1 MKFRCERDVLAE
13 ALATAGRA
21 VANRGALPV
30 LSGVR
35 MELAGDQMTLTGSD
49 LELTVS
55 VRITVSGLADGVAV
69 VPSRLV
75 NDIVRALEPGAVEFE
90 TTDDAARIASGR
102 SEFSLKALPADEFPR
117 VTPVEGDE
125 VRFDAEAL
133 VGALRKVLPAASTD
147 DNRPILTGVLL
158 AANAEGEGEGLRLVA
173 TDSYRLSVVDL
184 PGVSVLS
191 SGKSVLVPSRALSEL
206 SKALG
211 DGGEITLRLG
221 ERDASFAT
229 GGNAGAGDDVV
240 GTAGIVLTTRLIEGD
255 YPNYQG
261 LIPSNQP
268 NLLTVNR
275 EALAE
280 ALRRVKLLARDATPV
295 RLQMSADGLEL
306 RAVTQDVGEGSES
319 LDATYTGDDLTV
331 AFNPD
336 YLLAGIEAATGDEV
350 SLATIDSLK
359 PAVVRDPTTN
369 DFLYLLMPVRVQ

>member
-1 MKFRCERDVLAE
+1 MKLRCERDVLAE
-13 ALATAGRA
+13 ALSTAGRA
-21 VANRGALPV
+21 VSSRGALPV

-35 MELAGDQMTLTGSD
+35 MELAGDRLTLTGSD

-55 VRITVSGLADGVAV
+55 VTLTVSGLADGVAV

-102 SEFSLKALPADEFPR
+102 SEFSLKPLPADEFPR
-117 VTPVEGDE
+117 VAPVEGDE

-133 VGALRKVLPAASTD
+133 VGALRQVLPAASAD

-158 AANAEGEGEGLRLVA
+158 AAEGEGLRLVA
-173 TDSYRLSVVDL
+173 TDSYRLAVVDL

-211 DGGEITLRLG
+211 AGGEITLRLG
-221 ERDASFAT
+221 ERDASFSS
-229 GGNAGAGDDVV
+229 GIDGD
-240 GTAGIVLTTRLIEGD
+240 AGIVLTTRLIEGE

-268 NLLTVNR
+268 NLLTIGR
-275 EALAE
+275 EALIE

-295 RLQMSADGLEL
+295 RMQMSQDGLEL
-306 RAVTQDVGEGSES
+306 RAVTQDVGEGLES
-319 LDATYTGDDLTV
+319 LDATYTGEDLTV

-336 YLLAGIEAATGDEV
+336 YLLAGIEAASGDEV
-350 SLATIDSLK
+350 SLATTDSLK
-359 PAVVRDPTTN
+359 PAVVRDPGSEE
-369 DFLYLLMPVRVQ
+369 FLYLLMPVRVQ

>member
-1 MKFRCERDVLAE
+1 MKLRCERDVLAE
-13 ALATAGRA
+13 ALSTAGRA
-21 VANRGALPV
+21 VASRGALPV

-35 MELAGDQMTLTGSD
+35 MELEGDQLTLTGSD

-55 VRITVSGLADGVAV
+55 VQLTVAGLADGVSV
-69 VPSRLV
+69 VPSRLL
-75 NDIVRALEPGAVEFE
+75 NDIVKALEPGAVELE
-90 TTDDAARIASGR
+90 TNDETARIASGR
-102 SEFSLKALPADEFPR
+102 SEFSLKPLPADEFPK
-117 VTPVEGDE
+117 VSAVEGDE

-133 VGALRKVLPAASTD
+133 VGALRQVLPAASTD
-147 DNRPILTGVLL
+147 DNRQILTGVLL
-158 AANAEGEGEGLRLVA
+158 AASDGEGSEGLRLVA
-173 TDSYRLSVVDL
+173 TDSYRLAVVDL

-221 ERDASFAT
+221 ERDASFAV
-229 GGNAGAGDDVV
+229 AGDNGAVR
-240 GTAGIVLTTRLIEGD
+240 LTTRLIEGD

-261 LIPSNQP
+261 LIPQSQP
-268 NLLTVNR
+268 NLLTVSR
-275 EALAE
+275 EPLIE

-295 RLQMSADGLEL
+295 RMQMSSDGLEL
-306 RAVTQDVGEGSES
+306 RAVTQDVGEGTES
-319 LDATYTGDDLTV
+319 LDASYTGDELTV

-336 YLLAGIEAATGDEV
+336 YLLAGIEAVEAEEI

-359 PAVVRDPTTN
+359 PAVVRDPTTD

>member
-1 MKFRCERDVLAE
+1 MKLRCERDVLAE
-13 ALATAGRA
+13 ALSTAGRA
-21 VANRGALPV
+21 VASRGALPV

-35 MELAGDQMTLTGSD
+35 MELEGDQLTLTGSD

-55 VRITVSGLADGVAV
+55 VQLTVAGLADGVSV
-69 VPSRLV
+69 VPSRLL
-75 NDIVRALEPGAVEFE
+75 NDIVKALEPGAVELE
-90 TTDDAARIASGR
+90 TNDETARIASGR
-102 SEFSLKALPADEFPR
+102 SEFSLKPLPADEFPK
-117 VTPVEGDE
+117 VSAVEGDE

-133 VGALRKVLPAASTD
+133 VGALRQVLPAASTD
-147 DNRPILTGVLL
+147 DNRQILTGVLL
-158 AANAEGEGEGLRLVA
+158 AASDGEGSDGLRLVA
-173 TDSYRLSVVDL
+173 TDSYRLAVVDL

-221 ERDASFAT
+221 ERDASFAV
-229 GGNAGAGDDVV
+229 AGDNGAVR
-240 GTAGIVLTTRLIEGD
+240 LTTRLIEGD

-261 LIPSNQP
+261 LIPQSQP
-268 NLLTVNR
+268 NLLTVSR
-275 EALAE
+275 EPLIE

-295 RLQMSADGLEL
+295 RMQMSADGLEL
-306 RAVTQDVGEGSES
+306 RAVTQDVGEGTES
-319 LDATYTGDDLTV
+319 LDATYTGDELTV

-336 YLLAGIEAATGDEV
+336 YLLAGIEAVEAEEI

-359 PAVVRDPTTN
+359 PAVVRDPTTD

>member
-1 MKFRCERDVLAE
+1 VKLRCERDVLAE
-13 ALATAGRA
+13 ALSAAGRA
-21 VANRGALPV
+21 VASRGALPV

-35 MELAGDQMTLTGSD
+35 MELAGDQLTLTGSD

-75 NDIVRALEPGAVEFE
+75 NDIVRALEPGAVELE

-102 SEFSLKALPADEFPR
+102 SEFSLKPLPAEEFPR
-117 VTPVEGDE
+117 VAPVEGDE

-133 VGALRKVLPAASTD
+133 VGALRQVLPAASTD

-158 AANAEGEGEGLRLVA
+158 AAEGEGLRLVA
-173 TDSYRLSVVDL
+173 TDSYRLAVVDL

-221 ERDASFAT
+221 ERDASFASSGPGGDGGT
-229 GGNAGAGDDVV
+229 GG
-240 GTAGIVLTTRLIEGD
+240 IILTTRLIEGE

-275 EALAE
+275 EALIE

-295 RLQMSADGLEL
+295 RLQMSPDGLEL
-306 RAVTQDVGEGSES
+306 RAVTQDVGEGTES
-319 LDATYTGDDLTV
+319 LDAQYQGEELTV

-336 YLLAGIEAATGDEV
+336 YLLAGIEAAGGDEV

-359 PAVVRDPTTN
+359 PAVVRDPTTE

>member
-1 MKFRCERDVLAE
+1 MKLRCERDVLAE
-13 ALATAGRA
+13 ALSTAGRA

-35 MELAGDQMTLTGSD
+35 MELAGDQLTLTGSD

-55 VRITVSGLADGVAV
+55 VQLTVAGLADGVSV
-69 VPSRLV
+69 VPSRLL
-75 NDIVRALEPGAVEFE
+75 NDIVKALEPGAVELE
-90 TTDDAARIASGR
+90 TNEETARIASGR
-102 SEFSLKALPADEFPR
+102 SEFSLKPLPADEFPR
-117 VTPVEGDE
+117 VAVVEGDE

-133 VGALRKVLPAASTD
+133 VGALRQVLPAASTD
-147 DNRPILTGVLL
+147 DNRQILTGVLM
-158 AANAEGEGEGLRLVA
+158 AAEGEGLRLVA
-173 TDSYRLSVVDL
+173 TDSYRLAVVDL

-221 ERDASFAT
+221 ERDASFAVAT
-229 GGNAGAGDDVV
+229 DAAGV
-240 GTAGIVLTTRLIEGD
+240 VLTTRLIEGD

-261 LIPSNQP
+261 LIPQSQP
-268 NLLTVNR
+268 NLLTVAR
-275 EALAE
+275 EPLIE

-295 RLQMSADGLEL
+295 RMQMSADGLEL
-306 RAVTQDVGEGSES
+306 RAVTQDVGEGTES
-319 LDATYTGDDLTV
+319 LDASYNGDELTV

-336 YLLAGIEAATGDEV
+336 YLLAGIEAVEAEEI

>member
-1 MKFRCERDVLAE
+1 MKLRCERDVLAE
-13 ALATAGRA
+13 ALSVAGRA
-21 VANRGALPV
+21 VASRGALPV

-35 MELAGDQMTLTGSD
+35 LELAGDQLSLTGSD

-55 VRITVSGLADGVAV
+55 VRVGVSGLADGVAV

-75 NDIVRALEPGAVEFE
+75 NDIVRALEPGAVELE

-102 SEFSLKALPADEFPR
+102 SEFSLKPLPAEEFPR
-117 VTPVEGDE
+117 VPPVEGDE

-133 VGALRKVLPAASTD
+133 VGALRQVLPAASTD

-158 AANAEGEGEGLRLVA
+158 AAEGEGLRLVA
-173 TDSYRLSVVDL
+173 TDSYRLAVVDL

-191 SGKSVLVPSRALSEL
+191 SGKSVLVPSRALAEL

-211 DGGEITLRLG
+211 SGGEITLRLG
-221 ERDASFAT
+221 ERDASFASAD
-229 GGNAGAGDDVV
+229 GEAG
-240 GTAGIVLTTRLIEGD
+240 GIVLTTRLIEGE

-268 NLLTVNR
+268 NLLTVDR
-275 EALAE
+275 EALME

-306 RAVTQDVGEGSES
+306 RAVTQDVGEGSET
-319 LDATYTGDDLTV
+319 LDAQYTGEDLTV

-336 YLLAGIEAATGDEV
+336 YLLAGIEAAGGDEV

-359 PAVVRDPTTN
+359 PAVVRNPTSD

>member
-1 MKFRCERDVLAE
+1 VKLRCERDVLAE
-13 ALATAGRA
+13 ALSTAGRA
-21 VANRGALPV
+21 VATRGALPV

-35 MELAGDQMTLTGSD
+35 MELAGDQLTLTGSD

-55 VRITVSGLADGVAV
+55 VRITVSGLADGVSV
-69 VPSRLV
+69 IPSRLL
-75 NDIVRALEPGAVEFE
+75 NDIVRALEPGAVELE
-90 TTDDAARIASGR
+90 TTEDAARIASGR
-102 SEFSLKALPADEFPR
+102 SEFSLKPLPAEEFPR
-117 VTPVEGDE
+117 VPAVEGDE
-125 VRFDAEAL
+125 VRFDADAL
-133 VGALRKVLPAASTD
+133 VGALRQVLPAASTD

-158 AANAEGEGEGLRLVA
+158 AAEGEGLRLVA
-173 TDSYRLSVVDL
+173 TDSYRLAVVDL

-191 SGKSVLVPSRALSEL
+191 SGKSVLVPSRALAEL

-221 ERDASFAT
+221 ERDASFASAD
-229 GGNAGAGDDVV
+229 AGAG
-240 GTAGIVLTTRLIEGD
+240 GIVLTTRLIEGE

-261 LIPSNQP
+261 LIPQNQP
-268 NLLTVNR
+268 NRLAVNR
-275 EALAE
+275 DALIE

-319 LDATYTGDDLTV
+319 LDAQYTGEELTV

-336 YLLAGIEAATGDEV
+336 YLLAGVEAAGGDEV

-359 PAVVRDPTTN
+359 PAVVRNPTTD

>member
-1 MKFRCERDVLAE
+1 MKLRCERDVLAD
-13 ALATAGRA
+13 ALSVAGRA
-21 VANRGALPV
+21 VASRGALPV

-35 MELAGDQMTLTGSD
+35 MELAGDQLTLTGSD

-75 NDIVRALEPGAVEFE
+75 NDIVRALEPGAVEVE
-90 TTDDAARIASGR
+90 TTEDAARIASGR
-102 SEFSLKALPADEFPR
+102 SEFSLKPLPADEFPR
-117 VTPVEGDE
+117 VAPVEGDE
-125 VRFDAEAL
+125 VRFDADAL
-133 VGALRKVLPAASTD
+133 VGALRQVLPAASTD

-158 AANAEGEGEGLRLVA
+158 AASDPQEGSEGLRLVA
-173 TDSYRLSVVDL
+173 TDSYRLAVVDL

-221 ERDASFAT
+221 ERDASFTA
-229 GGNAGAGDDVV
+229 D
-240 GTAGIVLTTRLIEGD
+240 GTTITTRLIEGD

-268 NLLTVNR
+268 NMLTVNR
-275 EALAE
+275 DALME

-295 RLQMSADGLEL
+295 RLQMSSEGLEL

-319 LDATYTGDDLTV
+319 LDAGYDGDELTV

-336 YLLAGIEAATGDEV
+336 YLLAGIEAAGGDEV
-350 SLATIDSLK
+350 CLATIDSLK
-359 PAVVRDPTTN
+359 PAVVRNPTTA

>member
-1 MKFRCERDVLAE
+1 MKLRCERDVLAE
-13 ALATAGRA
+13 ALSAAGRA

-35 MELAGDQMTLTGSD
+35 MELAGDQLTLTGSD

-75 NDIVRALEPGAVEFE
+75 NDIVRALEPGAVELE

-102 SEFSLKALPADEFPR
+102 SEFSLKPLPAEEFPR
-117 VTPVEGDE
+117 VAPVEGDE

-133 VGALRKVLPAASTD
+133 VGALRQVLPAASTD

-158 AANAEGEGEGLRLVA
+158 AAAKPDEGVEGLRLVA
-173 TDSYRLSVVDL
+173 TDSYRLAVVDL

-221 ERDASFAT
+221 ERDASFASSGPGGDGGT
-229 GGNAGAGDDVV
+229 GG
-240 GTAGIVLTTRLIEGD
+240 IILTTRLIEGE

-275 EALAE
+275 EALIE

-295 RLQMSADGLEL
+295 RLQMSSDGLEL
-306 RAVTQDVGEGSES
+306 RAVTQDVGEGTES
-319 LDATYTGDDLTV
+319 LDAQYQGEELTV

-336 YLLAGIEAATGDEV
+336 YLLAGIEAAGGDEV

-359 PAVVRDPTTN
+359 PAVVRDPTTE

>member
-1 MKFRCERDVLAE
+1 MKLRCERDVLAE
-13 ALATAGRA
+13 ALSVAGRA
-21 VANRGALPV
+21 VASRGALPV

-35 MELAGDQMTLTGSD
+35 MELAGDQLTLTGSD

-55 VRITVSGLADGVAV
+55 VRISVSGLADGVAV
-69 VPSRLV
+69 VPSRLL
-75 NDIVRALEPGAVEFE
+75 NDIVRALEPGAVELE

-102 SEFSLKALPADEFPR
+102 SEFSLKPLPADEFPR
-117 VTPVEGDE
+117 VAAVEGDE
-125 VRFDAEAL
+125 VRFDAAAL
-133 VGALRKVLPAASTD
+133 VGALRQVLPAASTD

-158 AANAEGEGEGLRLVA
+158 AAADPSEGAEGLRLVA
-173 TDSYRLSVVDL
+173 TDSYRLAVVDL

-211 DGGEITLRLG
+211 DDGEITLRLG
-221 ERDASFAT
+221 ERDASFA
-229 GGNAGAGDDVV
+229 AE
-240 GTAGIVLTTRLIEGD
+240 GTTITTRLIEGD

-268 NLLTVNR
+268 NMLTVNR
-275 EALAE
+275 EALIE

-295 RLQMSADGLEL
+295 RLQMSRDGLEL

-319 LDATYTGDDLTV
+319 LDAGYDGEDLTV

-336 YLLAGIEAATGDEV
+336 YLLAGIEAAGGDEV

-359 PAVVRDPTTN
+359 PAVVRNPTTD

>member
-1 MKFRCERDVLAE
+1 MKLRCERDVLAE
-13 ALATAGRA
+13 ALSVAGRA
-21 VANRGALPV
+21 VASRGALPV

-35 MELAGDQMTLTGSD
+35 MELAGDQLSLTGSD

-55 VRITVSGLADGVAV
+55 VRVGVSGLADGVAV

-75 NDIVRALEPGAVEFE
+75 NDIVRALEPGAVELE

-102 SEFSLKALPADEFPR
+102 SEFSLKPLPADEFPR
-117 VTPVEGDE
+117 VPPVEGDE

-133 VGALRKVLPAASTD
+133 VGALRQVLPAASTD

-158 AANAEGEGEGLRLVA
+158 AAEGEGLRLVA
-173 TDSYRLSVVDL
+173 TDSYRLAVVDL

-191 SGKSVLVPSRALSEL
+191 SGKSVLVPSRALAEL

-211 DGGEITLRLG
+211 SGGEITLRLG
-221 ERDASFAT
+221 ERDASFASAD
-229 GGNAGAGDDVV
+229 GEAG
-240 GTAGIVLTTRLIEGD
+240 GIVLTTRLIEGE

-268 NLLTVNR
+268 NRLTVDR
-275 EALAE
+275 EALME

-306 RAVTQDVGEGSES
+306 RAVTQDVGEGSET
-319 LDATYTGDDLTV
+319 LDAQYTGEDLTV

-336 YLLAGIEAATGDEV
+336 YLLAGIEAAGGDEV

-359 PAVVRDPTTN
+359 PAVVRNPTSD

>member
-1 MKFRCERDVLAE
+1 MKLRCERDVLAE

-21 VANRGALPV
+21 VASRGALPV

-35 MELAGDQMTLTGSD
+35 MELAGDALTITGSD

-55 VRITVSGLADGVAV
+55 VSITVSGLADGVAV

-102 SEFSLKALPADEFPR
+102 SEFSLKPLPADEFPR
-117 VTPVEGDE
+117 VSPVEGDE
-125 VRFDAEAL
+125 VRFDADAL
-133 VGALRKVLPAASTD
+133 VGALRQVLPAASTD

-158 AANAEGEGEGLRLVA
+158 AAADPDEGGEGLRLVA

-191 SGKSVLVPSRALSEL
+191 SGKSVLVPSRALAEL

-221 ERDASFAT
+221 ERDASFAS
-229 GGNAGAGDDVV
+229 D
-240 GTAGIVLTTRLIEGD
+240 GIVLTTRLIEGD
-255 YPNYQG
+255 YPNYRS
-261 LIPSNQP
+261 LIPTNQP
-268 NLLTVNR
+268 NTLTVGR
-275 EALAE
+275 DALIE
-280 ALRRVKLLARDATPV
+280 ALRRVKLLARDATPI

-319 LDATYTGDDLTV
+319 LDARYTGEGLTV

-336 YLLAGIEAATGDEV
+336 YLLAGIEAAGGDEV
-350 SLATIDSLK
+350 SLTTIDSLK
-359 PAVVRDPTTN
+359 PAVVRNPATEE
-369 DFLYLLMPVRVQ
+369 FLYLLMPVRVQ

>member
-1 MKFRCERDVLAE
+1 MKLRCERDVLAD

-35 MELAGDQMTLTGSD
+35 MELAGDQLTLTGSD

-55 VRITVSGLADGVAV
+55 VRITVAGLADGVAV

-75 NDIVRALEPGAVEFE
+75 NDIVKALEPGAVEFE

-102 SEFSLKALPADEFPR
+102 SEFSLKPLPADEFPR
-117 VTPVEGDE
+117 VAEVEGDE
-125 VRFDAEAL
+125 VRFDADAL

-158 AANAEGEGEGLRLVA
+158 TAQEGGDGLRLVA
-173 TDSYRLSVVDL
+173 TDSYRLAVVDL

-191 SGKSVLVPSRALSEL
+191 SGKSVLVPSRALGEL
-206 SKALG
+206 SRALG
-211 DGGEITLRLG
+211 EGGQITLRLG

-229 GGNAGAGDDVV
+229 AADEVT

-261 LIPSNQP
+261 LIPQNQP
-268 NLLTVNR
+268 NLLTVAR
-275 EALAE
+275 EPLAE

-295 RLQMSADGLEL
+295 RLVMSADGLEL
-306 RAVTQDVGEGSES
+306 RAVTQDVGEGLES
-319 LDATYTGDDLTV
+319 LDATYQGDELTV

-336 YLLAGIEAATGDEV
+336 YLLAGIEAAGGDEI
-350 SLATIDSLK
+350 SLATNDSLK
-359 PAVVRDPTTN
+359 PAVVRDPTTD

>member
-1 MKFRCERDVLAE
+1 MKLRCERDVLAD
-13 ALATAGRA
+13 ALSAAGRA
-21 VANRGALPV
+21 VASRGALPV

-35 MELAGDQMTLTGSD
+35 LELAGDQLTLTGSD

-55 VRITVSGLADGVAV
+55 VRVTVSGLADGVAV
-69 VPSRLV
+69 VPSRLLS
-75 NDIVRALEPGAVEFE
+75 DIVRALEPGAVELE

-102 SEFSLKALPADEFPR
+102 SEFSLKPLPAEEFPR
-117 VTPVEGDE
+117 VPPVEGDE
-125 VRFDAEAL
+125 VRFDSDAL
-133 VGALRKVLPAASTD
+133 VGALRQVLPAASTD

-158 AANAEGEGEGLRLVA
+158 AAANPDEGAEGLRLVA
-173 TDSYRLSVVDL
+173 TDSYRLAVVDL

-211 DGGEITLRLG
+211 DGGQITLRLG
-221 ERDASFAT
+221 ERDASFASV
-229 GGNAGAGDDVV
+229 GDGSAGV
-240 GTAGIVLTTRLIEGD
+240 VLTTRLIEGE
-255 YPNYQG
+255 YPNYRG
-261 LIPSNQP
+261 LIPANQP
-268 NLLTVNR
+268 NLLTVDR
-275 EALAE
+275 EALIE

-306 RAVTQDVGEGSES
+306 RAVTQDVGEGTES
-319 LDATYTGDDLTV
+319 LDARYQGEELTV

-336 YLLAGIEAATGDEV
+336 YLLAGIEAAGGDQV

-359 PAVVRDPTTN
+359 PAVVRNPTSD

>member
-1 MKFRCERDVLAE
+1 MKLRCERDVLAE
-13 ALATAGRA
+13 ALSAAGRA
-21 VANRGALPV
+21 VASRGALPV

-35 MELAGDQMTLTGSD
+35 MELAGDQLTLTGSD

-75 NDIVRALEPGAVEFE
+75 NDIVRALEPGAVELE

-102 SEFSLKALPADEFPR
+102 SEFSLKPLPAEEFPR
-117 VTPVEGDE
+117 VAPVEGDE

-133 VGALRKVLPAASTD
+133 VGALRQVLPAASTD

-158 AANAEGEGEGLRLVA
+158 AAAKPDEGVEGLRLVA
-173 TDSYRLSVVDL
+173 TDSYRLAVVDL

-221 ERDASFAT
+221 ERDASFASSGP
-229 GGNAGAGDDVV
+229 GGDGGS
-240 GTAGIVLTTRLIEGD
+240 GGIVLTTRLIEGE

-275 EALAE
+275 EALIE

-295 RLQMSADGLEL
+295 RLQMSSDGLEL
-306 RAVTQDVGEGSES
+306 RAVTQDVGEGTES
-319 LDATYTGDDLTV
+319 LDAQYQGDELTV

-336 YLLAGIEAATGDEV
+336 YLLAGIEAAGGDEV

-359 PAVVRDPTTN
+359 PAVVRDPTTE

>member
-1 MKFRCERDVLAE
+1 MKLRCERDVLAE
-13 ALATAGRA
+13 ALSTAGRA
-21 VANRGALPV
+21 VASRGALPV

-35 MELAGDQMTLTGSD
+35 MELEGDQLTLTGSD

-55 VRITVSGLADGVAV
+55 VQLTVAGLADGVSV
-69 VPSRLV
+69 VPSRLL
-75 NDIVRALEPGAVEFE
+75 NDIVKALEPGAVELE
-90 TTDDAARIASGR
+90 TNDETARIASGR
-102 SEFSLKALPADEFPR
+102 SEFSLKPLPADEFPK
-117 VTPVEGDE
+117 VSAVEGDE

-133 VGALRKVLPAASTD
+133 VGALRQVLPAASTD
-147 DNRPILTGVLL
+147 DNRQILTGVLL
-158 AANAEGEGEGLRLVA
+158 AASDGEGSEGLRLVA
-173 TDSYRLSVVDL
+173 TDSYRLAVVDL

-221 ERDASFAT
+221 ERDASFAV
-229 GGNAGAGDDVV
+229 AGDNGAVR
-240 GTAGIVLTTRLIEGD
+240 LTTRLIEGD

-261 LIPSNQP
+261 LIPQSQP
-268 NLLTVNR
+268 NLLTVSR
-275 EALAE
+275 EPLIE

-295 RLQMSADGLEL
+295 RMQMSADGLEL
-306 RAVTQDVGEGSES
+306 RAVTQDVGEGTES

-336 YLLAGIEAATGDEV
+336 YLLAGIEAVEAEEI

-359 PAVVRDPTTN
+359 PAVVRDPTTD

>member
-1 MKFRCERDVLAE
+1 MKLRCERDVLAE
-13 ALATAGRA
+13 ALSTAGRA

-35 MELAGDQMTLTGSD
+35 MELAGDQLTLTGSD

-55 VRITVSGLADGVAV
+55 VQITVAGLADGVAV

-75 NDIVRALEPGAVEFE
+75 NDIVKALEPGAVEFE
-90 TTDDAARIASGR
+90 TTDDNARIASGR
-102 SEFSLKALPADEFPR
+102 SEFSLKPLPADEFPR
-117 VTPVEGDE
+117 VAPVEGDE

-133 VGALRKVLPAASTD
+133 VGALRQVLPAASTD

-158 AANAEGEGEGLRLVA
+158 AAEGEGLRLVA
-173 TDSYRLSVVDL
+173 TDSYRLAVVDL

-211 DGGEITLRLG
+211 SGGQITLRLG
-221 ERDASFAT
+221 ERDASFSTASEGK
-229 GGNAGAGDDVV
+229 GG
-240 GTAGIVLTTRLIEGD
+240 IQLTTRLIEGD

-261 LIPSNQP
+261 LIPQNQP
-268 NLLTVNR
+268 NLLTVPR
-275 EALAE
+275 ESLIE

-295 RLQMSADGLEL
+295 RLQMSADGVEL
-306 RAVTQDVGEGSES
+306 RAVTQDVGEGQES
-319 LDATYTGDDLTV
+319 VDGSYAGEDLTV

-336 YLLAGIEAATGDEV
+336 YLLAGVEAVTGDEIT
-350 SLATIDSLK
+350 LATIDSLK
-359 PAVVRDPTTN
+359 PAVVRDPSTP

>member
-1 MKFRCERDVLAE
+1 MKLRCERDVLAE
-13 ALATAGRA
+13 ALSAAGRA
-21 VANRGALPV
+21 VASRGALPV

-35 MELAGDQMTLTGSD
+35 MELAGDQLTLTGSD

-75 NDIVRALEPGAVEFE
+75 NDIVRALEPGAVELE

-102 SEFSLKALPADEFPR
+102 SEFSLKPLPAEEFPR
-117 VTPVEGDE
+117 VAAVEGDE
-125 VRFDAEAL
+125 VRFDADAL
-133 VGALRKVLPAASTD
+133 VGALRQVLPAASTD

-158 AANAEGEGEGLRLVA
+158 AAEGEGLRLVA
-173 TDSYRLSVVDL
+173 TDSYRLAVVDL

-221 ERDASFAT
+221 ERDASFASSGPGGDGDT
-229 GGNAGAGDDVV
+229 G
-240 GTAGIVLTTRLIEGD
+240 GIVLTTRLIEGE

-275 EALAE
+275 EALIE

-295 RLQMSADGLEL
+295 RLQMSPDGLEL
-306 RAVTQDVGEGSES
+306 RAVTQDVGEGTES
-319 LDATYTGDDLTV
+319 LDAQYQGEELTV

-336 YLLAGIEAATGDEV
+336 YLLAGIEAAGGDEV

-359 PAVVRDPTTN
+359 PAVVRDPTTE